1 MISSITGVVT
11 SVSATQ
17 IVIEVGGVG
26 LAVRPSSNA
35 LARSR
40 LGQATSL
47 ATHLVVREDDL
58 ILFGFADER
67 ERFVFE
73 MLQRVSGVG
82 PRLAMQAISSLGAS
96 EIERSISEQDAKALT
111 AAPGIGAKVAQR
123 IVLELAKAFVVTPLD
138 LGASSSNGWSAVQAA
153 LVNLGWGESESRE
166 AVAMARKE
174 VSLNESSDGDLGQQ
188 LKLALSFLGQ
198 R

>member
-47 ATHLVVREDDL
+47 ATYLVVREDDL

-138 LGASSSNGWSAVQAA
+138 MGSSSSNGWSAVQAA

>member
-47 ATHLVVREDDL
+47 ATYLVVREDDL

-96 EIERSISEQDAKALT
+96 DIERSISEQDAKALT

-138 LGASSSNGWSAVQAA
+138 MGSSTSNGWSAVQAA

-174 VSLNESSDGDLGQQ
+174 VSLNESFDGDLGQQ